1 MADYKLKV
9 IPYRIKKQSELPKQ
23 ELPHIP
29 ICYNLENFRQRVRD
43 TYANLKL
50 KHDAK
55 QTKG

>member
-1 MADYKLKV
+1 MNYKH
-9 IPYRIKKQSELPKQ
+9 RIKKQSELPKQ

-29 ICYNLENFRQRVRD
+29 ICYNLEKFRQRVRD